1 MTSNSFIFTWQN
13 LHYYSSQQCTVLSSA
28 ETAALPLALLKV
40 LQADGASTVA
50 RSAVGTGAG
59 ASQSKQSAATAGAPS
74 PRHAARPRILEQTG
88 AALGSNFLQNSCV
101 APNRCRFASNSKKNK
116 PKIYN
121 YTTKETICKNLENN
135 FSVLFLFLKL

>member
-13 LHYYSSQQCTVLSSA
+13 LHYYSSLQCTVLSSA

-59 ASQSKQSAATAGAPS
+59 ASQSKQSAAAAFVFVVNRRFFIAQTIWIRTSLQAAMTNDHSGL
-74 PRHAARPRILEQTG
+74 RLLRRAARARNARSARSPLR
-88 AALGSNFLQNSCV
+88 
-101 APNRCRFASNSKKNK
+101 RCDRR
-116 PKIYN
+116 
-121 YTTKETICKNLENN
+121 TELRGRRR
-135 FSVLFLFLKL
+135 